1 MTLDWTQ
8 APPWAKYAA
17 MDEDGCW
24 FWYAERP
31 RIPHPGWLPTCANF
45 KSFDHASSPD
55 WTQTLTERPTE

>member
-1 MTLDWTQ
+1 MNIDWTQ

-24 FWYAERP
+24 FWYADNP
-31 RIPHPGWLPTCANF
+31 SPTRYSWQATSPNF
-45 KSFDHASSPD
+45 ELIEAARPD